1 MSLSDISAV
10 SRQFEEAAR
19 KGDLD
24 RIASL
29 YTPDAIVLPPDGPLV
44 KGRDAIKQM
53 WGTVA
58 QQIGLKD
65 VRLNTLD
72 FELAG
77 DTGYEVG
84 EATLT
89 VSSGTAVA
97 KFVVVWKKIGGQ
109 WRLHRDIWN
118 AKGA

>member
-1 MSLSDISAV
+1 MSLSEIATV
-10 SRQFEEAAR
+10 NRQFEDAAR

-24 RIASL
+24 RLASL
-29 YTPDAIVLPPDGPLV
+29 YTADAIALPPDGPLV

-65 VRLNTLD
+65 VQLKTLD
-72 FELAG
+72 FEQAG

-84 EATLT
+84 EATLA
-89 VSSGTAVA
+89 VSSGTAVV
-97 KFVVVWKKIGGQ
+97 KFIVVWKKTGGQ

-118 AKGA
+118 TKGA